1 MSAPISDSR
10 FHMWR
15 AVFAMAHADGK
26 ITREEVEFVDHYLE
40 KIPFSPA
47 QKKVLKDDLI
57 HPKKVGE
64 MLTGVA
70 DAGDRS
76 DFFQFAT
83 MMAWSDGDYDLREQ
97 EIVERLA
104 AEQDGLKNRAQILE
118 NLRQARTAGALRRAL
133 ENEEYKRHAG
143 KIASLSSIVRHV
155 VPWMEA
161 GDFHAPDKEMFKLWR
176 AVFSLVHA
184 DQKVSPEELQY
195 VEAMVEVFRFT
206 DDQKEAIKE
215 DMKKPR
221 DVVKLFKQIKSKA
234 HRRQFFVMARTIVW
248 CDGFLHELES
258 KAIQRV
264 VKSIGEEAKDYA
276 NELRWI
282 ERKPTMEAD
291 LSPEKAEERMM
302 QDVVAKMLVF
312 YRDSES

>member
-15 AVFAMAHADGK
+15 AVFATAHADGK

-282 ERKPTMEAD
+282 ERKPAMEAD
-291 LSPEKAEERMM
+291 LSPAKAEERMM